1 MPPPSLCCWLWFFV
15 QPKGERRPLLGII
28 LVRLG
33 SYYQARG
40 ISSFLVERKTVAID
54 KNLSVCKCLH
64 VMFFFFIKHYFF
76 LMSGAYNLLGMDIF
90 SFAVIPV
97 F

>member
-1 MPPPSLCCWLWFFV
+1 M
-15 QPKGERRPLLGII
+15 
-28 LVRLG
+28 RLG

-54 KNLSVCKCLH
+54 ENLSVCKCLH
-64 VMFFFFIKHYFF
+64 VMFFIKHYFF

-90 SFAVIPV
+90 NFAVTTV